1 MFRAMATSEPSR
13 HGRETMTPHA
23 LWERAL
29 VGGLDAQLDWLA
41 ISAVA
46 AIATPVSHQR
56 RSIRMDARPKAA
68 VTGPPNT
75 TSWSAVICMSLLTF
89 VLIASEFLPVS
100 LLTPIATDLAITEG
114 QAGQAIAVSGFF
126 AVITSLFG
134 NSLLSRL
141 DRRTVVLLYTG
152 VQFLSGLA
160 VTFAPNYLV
169 FMIGRAL
176 VGVSIGGFWS
186 LSTAILARLAT
197 AADLPKALA
206 MLQGGTAFAAVIAAP
221 LGSFLGGLVGWRGA
235 FFIVV
240 PIGLVGFI
248 WQLVV
253 LPSMAPG
260 RHVSVGGMVGLMRT
274 PIVAVG
280 MAATALAFMGQFSLS
295 TYLRPFLE
303 AVTGL
308 GVNVLSLVL
317 LGLGLGGLAG
327 TIGSG
332 FLLRSHLKAALI
344 VLPCVLAVLSVLL
357 ILLGHHA
364 AATAALLILWGLFST
379 PIPVAWGTWMTRVIP
394 RDLEAGG
401 GLQVA
406 LVQVAITLGAFSG
419 GLLFDVAGWWSSFA
433 LAAVLLTAA
442 TLLAASAAFHLQ
454 SNTRVST

>member
-1 MFRAMATSEPSR
+1 MPKHEPR
-13 HGRETMTPHA
+13 RPDGEVMTPHR

-29 VGGLDAQLDWLA
+29 AGDLSAQMDWFAISIVRSTAPSAPHERRSLKLDAILPQ
-41 ISAVA
+41 AV
-46 AIATPVSHQR
+46 IA
-56 RSIRMDARPKAA
+56 D
-68 VTGPPNT
+68 PPRA

-100 LLTPIATDLAITEG
+100 LLTPIAADLAITEG

-126 AVITSLFG
+126 AVLTSLFG
-134 NSLLSRL
+134 NSVLAKF

-152 VQFLSGLA
+152 VLVLSGMA
-160 VTFAPNYLV
+160 VTLAPNYLV

-176 VGVSIGGFWS
+176 VGVAIGGFWS

-197 AADLPKALA
+197 ASDLPKALA

-221 LGSFLGGLVGWRGA
+221 LGSFLGGLIGWRGA

-240 PIGLVGFI
+240 PIGFAGLV
-248 WQLVV
+248 WQLAV
-253 LPSMAPG
+253 LPRMAPEG
-260 RHVSVGGMVGLMRT
+260 HVSVARMIGLLRT

-303 AVTGL
+303 TVTGL
-308 GVNVLSLVL
+308 DVNALSLVL
-317 LGLGLGGLAG
+317 LALGLGGLGG
-327 TIGSG
+327 TIVAG
-332 FLLRSHLKAALI
+332 FLLKSHLKAVLI
-344 VLPCVLAVLSVLL
+344 ILPGVLAVLSVLL
-357 ILLGHHA
+357 ILIGHYA
-364 AATAALLILWGLFST
+364 IATAAMLVLWGLFTT

-401 GLQVA
+401 GLQVT

-419 GLLFDVAGWWSSFA
+419 GLLFDAAGWWSSFL
-433 LAAVLLTAA
+433 LAAALLTAA
-442 TLLAASAAFHLQ
+442 TLLAVSAASHLQ
-454 SNTRVST
+454 SSN